1 MAVERKRQIEFPPLQ
16 THVKS
21 FEIAMIVISI
31 ICIVIMLSS
40 SSPRTLATNSVRPSS
55 SATPAG
61 SRRAWIR
68 PVVLVVGLF
77 AICLAVAASCQR
89 HQIRITQ
96 QTAIVTAT
104 RHADFRPQRTQVR
117 LVRQGLN
124 GRPFWAI
131 SLSIPAKNGNGYE
144 RVSVARVDANTGK
157 LVAFTDNADT
167 EKDAP

>member
-1 MAVERKRQIEFPPLQ
+1 
-16 THVKS
+16 
-21 FEIAMIVISI
+21 
-31 ICIVIMLSS
+31 
-40 SSPRTLATNSVRPSS
+40 
-55 SATPAG
+55 
-61 SRRAWIR
+61 
-68 PVVLVVGLF
+68 VLVVGLF

-89 HQIRITQ
+89 HQIRITKE
-96 QTAIVTAT
+96 TAIVTAT
-104 RHADFRPQRTQVR
+104 RQADFRPQRTQVR

-144 RVSVARVDANTGK
+144 RVAVARVDANTGK

>member
-1 MAVERKRQIEFPPLQ
+1 M
-16 THVKS
+16 
-21 FEIAMIVISI
+21 
-31 ICIVIMLSS
+31 
-40 SSPRTLATNSVRPSS
+40 
-55 SATPAG
+55 
-61 SRRAWIR
+61 
-68 PVVLVVGLF
+68 LVVGLF
-77 AICLAVAASCQR
+77 AICLVVAASCQR
-89 HQIRITQ
+89 HQIRITKE
-96 QTAIVTAT
+96 TAIVTAT
-104 RHADFRPQRTQVR
+104 RHANFRPQRTQVR